1 MNTKSKAKENS
12 KSSKTTKIH
21 ILVTDYCMASSIAGL
36 KDLFAVANYSAKEMG
51 ATTDIFKVEVI
62 TPTGEA
68 VTAYNGD
75 KINPTIR
82 IDFSRSRRQIDCLII
97 APIMNATAPPKSF
110 EKQLQALAPL
120 IKWIQNLDNKATYIA
135 SACTGSFFLAEAGLL
150 NAKDCTT
157 HWRAAHVFRQR
168 YPKVILKEDEL
179 IIRNGNLLCAGGAVS
194 YLDLGLHIISDL
206 YSVELSNTCAKL
218 LVFDPARDKQSPY
231 QSFSQQKKHNDEAIA
246 KAQEWMEANYHTTI
260 VIDELGEQF
269 GMSTRTFKRRFK
281 AATND
286 SPNSFLQKVRIESAK
301 NQLAMTRNSSQMIIW
316 NIGYEDISSFRRL
329 FKKHV
334 GMTMDEYRKRFS
346 Q

>member
-1 MNTKSKAKENS
+1 MSKVKKVNQ
-12 KSSKTTKIH
+12 SSKTTKIH

-36 KDLFAVANYSAKEMG
+36 KDLFAVANYSAREMG
-51 ATTDIFKVEVI
+51 ANTDIFKVEII
-62 TPTGEA
+62 TPTGDA

-75 KINPTIR
+75 TIFPTMQ
-82 IDFSRSRRQIDCLII
+82 IDFSRTRKQIDCLII
-97 APIMNATAPPKSF
+97 APIMNATAPEKSF
-110 EKQLQALAPL
+110 HKQLEALAPL
-120 IKWIQNLDNKATYIA
+120 IKWVQKLDNKNTYIA

-150 NAKDCTT
+150 NEKDCTT

-168 YPKVILKEDEL
+168 YPKAILKEDEL
-179 IIRNGNLLCAGGAVS
+179 IIRNNNILCSGGAVS

-206 YSVELSNTCAKL
+206 YSIELSNACAKL

-231 QSFSQQKKHNDEAIA
+231 QTFSQQKKHDDEAIA
-246 KAQEWMEANYHTTI
+246 KVQEWMEANYHTSI
-260 VIDELGEQF
+260 IIDELGEQF
-269 GMSTRTFKRRFK
+269 GMTTRTFKRRFK

-286 SPNSFLQKVRIESAK
+286 SPNSFLQKIRIEAAK
-301 NQLAMTRNSSQMIIW
+301 NQLAMTRNSSQVIIW

-334 GMTMDEYRKRFS
+334 GMTMDEYRQRFS